1 MQRKKTDRRVAV
13 LEAATILFSE
23 KSFHD
28 VKLDEVAVAAD
39 VGKGT
44 IYTYFRSKEE
54 LFVQCLVHDAPV
66 YEERVEK
73 VIAADLSFEDGL
85 KQLIALQAEY
95 VERKGPL
102 VKQFMALGPQLKLN
116 DSQFKHL
123 TSLFEKAVARL
134 AGFFDRWRK
143 QGSLTD
149 RFTSGQMALMFQGL
163 FDLNVAMSYFREPT
177 LRSEDVFACVVK
189 VMSREGGK

>member
-1 MQRKKTDRRVAV
+1 LR
-13 LEAATILFSE
+13 FSKPLQFFFPK

-85 KQLIALQAEY
+85 KQLIALQAEFA
-95 VERKGPL
+95 EKKGPL

-116 DSQFKHL
+116 DIQFKHL
-123 TSLFEKAVARL
+123 TGLFEKAVARL
-134 AGFFDRWRK
+134 ARFFDRWRK
-143 QGSLTD
+143 QGILTS

-163 FDLNVAMSYFREPT
+163 FDLNVAMSYFQEPA
-177 LRSEDVFACVVK
+177 LRPEDVLTCIMK
-189 VMSREGGK
+189 VLSREGEK